1 MTLLAIL
8 ILLQTP
14 SLDLGGPDAA
24 IPRCDVDQR
33 TIAPLIR
40 GVRPVSFPSD
50 PTGIGECA
58 SGAWADDT
66 GAGSL
71 LDVPVLPPRLCRKDS
86 RPSRLC
92 PSPLISAHS
101 VRSRPLRC

>member
-14 SLDLGGPDAA
+14 SLHLGGPDLA
-24 IPRCDVDQR
+24 ILRRDADQR

-40 GVRPVSFPSD
+40 GARPVSFPSD

-58 SGAWADDT
+58 NDSCADDT
-66 GAGSL
+66 GALSL
-71 LDVPVLPPRLCRKDS
+71 LDVPVLPRLCRNDS

-92 PSPLISAHS
+92 TSPPSSSHS

>member
-1 MTLLAIL
+1 MTLLGIL

-14 SLDLGGPDAA
+14 SLHLGGPDAA
-24 IPRCDVDQR
+24 IPRRDVDQR

-58 SGAWADDT
+58 TVHGPTTREPDPFST
-66 GAGSL
+66 
-71 LDVPVLPPRLCRKDS
+71 
-86 RPSRLC
+86 C
-92 PSPLISAHS
+92 PSSRACAGRTAGRPASA
-101 VRSRPLRC
+101 RRR

>member
-14 SLDLGGPDAA
+14 SLHLGGPDAA
-24 IPRCDVDQR
+24 IPQRDVDQR

-40 GVRPVSFPSD
+40 GIRPVSFPSD

-58 SGAWADDT
+58 NGAWADDA

-71 LDVPVLPPRLCRKDS
+71 LDVPVLPRLCRKDS

-92 PSPLISAHS
+92 PSPLISSHS

>member
-14 SLDLGGPDAA
+14 SLHLGGPDAA
-24 IPRCDVDQR
+24 IPRGDVDQR
-33 TIAPLIR
+33 TIAPFIR

-50 PTGIGECA
+50 PTGIDQCA
-58 SGAWADDT
+58 SGAWADDG

-71 LDVPVLPPRLCRKDS
+71 LDVPVLPRLCRKDS
-86 RPSRLC
+86 RPSRLR
-92 PSPLISAHS
+92 PSPLISSHS

>member
-14 SLDLGGPDAA
+14 SLHLRGPAAA
-24 IPRCDVDQR
+24 IPRRDVDER

-40 GVRPVSFPSD
+40 GVRPVSFRSD

-58 SGAWADDT
+58 NGAWADDA

-71 LDVPVLPPRLCRKDS
+71 LDVHVFACLCRKDS

-92 PSPLISAHS
+92 PSPLISSHS

>member
-24 IPRCDVDQR
+24 IPRRDVGQR

-50 PTGIGECA
+50 PTGVGECA
-58 SGAWADDT
+58 ERCMGRQR
-66 GAGSL
+66 GSR
-71 LDVPVLPPRLCRKDS
+71 DPFS
-86 RPSRLC
+86 TC
-92 PSPLISAHS
+92 PSSRACAGRTAGRPASA
-101 VRSRPLRC
+101 RRR